1 MRIDM
6 KKQAGMKV
14 LEIAALLLILSFA
27 FSSVHA
33 ATLSGNDTLL
43 APYNHS
49 NLLYGQTYKL
59 EYYVGNIH
67 GNITNDTIGLYMNGA
82 LFYTN
87 TVKTDGI
94 YYTNFTIQSS
104 GLQNITLISTTQP
117 NKVLMQYQIGSENQ
131 LITFL
136 GISLPWYGWIEVMAL
151 FFFVFTAFIVV
162 LVKLAH
168 PRR

>member
-1 MRIDM
+1 MV
-6 KKQAGMKV
+6 KQVGMKV
-14 LEIAALLLILSFA
+14 LEIAALLIVLSFA
-27 FSSVHA
+27 FNSVHA
-33 ATLSGNDTLL
+33 AGTVGNDTLL

-67 GNITNDTIGLYMNGA
+67 GNVTNDTIGLYINGA
-82 LFYTN
+82 LFYKN
-87 TVKTDGI
+87 TVNADGV
-94 YYTNFTIQSS
+94 YYTNFTLSS
-104 GLQNITLISTTQP
+104 QGLQNITLLSTTQS
-117 NKVLMQYQIGSENQ
+117 NKVLMQYAVGSVNQ

-136 GISLPWYGWIEVMAL
+136 GISLPWYGWILVIAL

-162 LVKLAH
+162 LVKLSH